1 MKSVEPN
8 NKISK
13 MMVSLAWLGFLAMLA
28 IGFDRYLGQQSNPN
42 ERPDVI
48 YASDGSAEV
57 TLKQNRQGHYIA
69 DGKLNDH
76 WAMFVLDTGATNISI
91 PAKVAEK
98 MNLTQGHPERTRTAN
113 GDIVVYRVILD
124 SVTLGSIELKNVA
137 AHINPHMDGQAVLL
151 GMSFLKHV
159 EMTQKDKQLTL
170 RLKPR
175 KDPSANTRF

>member
-1 MKSVEPN
+1 
-8 NKISK
+8 
-13 MMVSLAWLGFLAMLA
+13 MMVSFAWLGLLAMLV

-57 TLKQNRQGHYIA
+57 TLRQNRQGHYIA
-69 DGKLNDH
+69 EGKLDDH
-76 WAMFVLDTGATNISI
+76 WVMFVLDTGATNISI
-91 PAKVAEK
+91 PAKVASE

-113 GDIVVYRVILD
+113 GDVVVYRVILD
-124 SVTLGSIELKNVA
+124 SVTLGSIKLKNVT
-137 AHINPHMDGQAVLL
+137 AHINPHMDGKAVLL

-159 EMTQKDKQLTL
+159 EMAQKDKQLTL

-175 KDPSANTRF
+175 EDSSANSSF